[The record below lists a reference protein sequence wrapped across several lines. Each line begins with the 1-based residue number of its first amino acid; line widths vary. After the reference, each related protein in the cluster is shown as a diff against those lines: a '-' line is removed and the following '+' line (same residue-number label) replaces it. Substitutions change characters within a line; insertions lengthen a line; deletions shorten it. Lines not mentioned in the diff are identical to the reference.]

1 MLLLQ
6 KFVLCLILG
15 ISLPAGRMLSLL
27 GYLLLSLCCKI
38 HRLTAEQ
45 RLQRI
50 MCFVKYIGVLL
61 LLFDRELGENMA
73 DDELRAMID
82 EFDHDGDG
90 ESM

>member
-1 MLLLQ
+1 
-6 KFVLCLILG
+6 
-15 ISLPAGRMLSLL
+15 
-27 GYLLLSLCCKI
+27 
-38 HRLTAEQ
+38 
-45 RLQRI
+45 
-50 MCFVKYIGVLL
+50 MCFVNYIGLFLDVI